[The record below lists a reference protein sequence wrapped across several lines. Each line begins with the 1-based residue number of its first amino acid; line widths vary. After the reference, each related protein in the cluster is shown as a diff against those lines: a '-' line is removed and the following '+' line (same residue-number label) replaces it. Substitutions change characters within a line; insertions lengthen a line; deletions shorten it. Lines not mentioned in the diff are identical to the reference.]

1 MTPCAP
7 PSSTRA
13 IHWPLSCAGTR
24 TSGVM
29 PMPIAAAQI
38 VEVVSI
44 E

>member
-1 MTPCAP
+1 MP
-7 PSSTRA
+7 
-13 IHWPLSCAGTR
+13 IMLGTR

-38 VEVVSI
+38 VAAVSI